1 MKGILGSGEPCALR
15 IDWTSEGQCLPSQ
28 ESHIMPE
35 YQEHRKQENTVKIID
50 PVMNGCQT
58 DTSRIAEQVRRPAAR
73 KTYPEPS
80 VACPHG
86 GLLFSHIK
94 LSWHKVGWGSA
105 PSVVGSADRN
115 CAVVNLCFLRPPWVG
130 GGSSGG
136 CPWAGPGKGNIA
148 PAHSHRGGNAGEWA
162 PEDREIDLVRNGSVL
177 RGNSWEGHRMRGRA
191 GHVRSELYTQ

>member
-58 DTSRIAEQVRRPAAR
+58 DTSRIAEQVRTPAAR

-80 VACPHG
+80 GACPNG
-86 GLLFSHIK
+86 RLLLSPIK

-105 PSVVGSADRN
+105 PSVVGLRWQK
-115 CAVVNLCFLRPPWVG
+115 LCYRQPVPSETTLGGWRVKWWVSVG
-130 GGSSGG
+130 RVWKGQHRS
-136 CPWAGPGKGNIA
+136 CPF
-148 PAHSHRGGNAGEWA
+148 
-162 PEDREIDLVRNGSVL
+162 
-177 RGNSWEGHRMRGRA
+177 
-191 GHVRSELYTQ
+191 T